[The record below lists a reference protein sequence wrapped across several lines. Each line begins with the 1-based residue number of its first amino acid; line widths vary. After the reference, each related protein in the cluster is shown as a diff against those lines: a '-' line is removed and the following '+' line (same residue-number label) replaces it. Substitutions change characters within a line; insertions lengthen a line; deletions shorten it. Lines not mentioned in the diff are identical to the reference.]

1 MKKNAKTKT
10 QLLLEIDELRTRLEV
25 AEETLRTLQGGD
37 KVTLKE
43 IAHLKKA
50 NETFAQ
56 LASFPELNP
65 NPIME
70 IDLAGNVYYLNPAA
84 KQLFPDL
91 QTTGPHHP
99 SLSDLSSLIEMF
111 KHQGKSSIIRE
122 LKINDSWYEQ
132 AIYYVSE
139 NNRLRIYGRDI
150 TDRKRTDET
159 LQNALKET
167 DQRRAEISA
176 LLEASRAVL
185 ENRKFKDAARA
196 IFDSCKNLI
205 GANAGYVALLTKDG
219 TENEVLFLDSGGLRC
234 TVDPNLPMPIRGLRE
249 EAYRTGKAVFHNDF
263 PSSGYMKYMPEGHV
277 NLNNV
282 LFAPLAISGKVI
294 GLLGLANKPRG
305 FTEND
310 ARMASALGELAAVAL
325 HNSRTL
331 ESLETSEKHF
341 RSVVQTAND
350 AIISIDKQGN
360 IIFWNNSAEN
370 VFGYSTNE
378 VTGKPV
384 TFIIPERFRQIHQKA
399 IHQVVS
405 TDKSNL
411 IGKTI
416 EMTGLKKDCN
426 EFPLELSLA
435 TWGAGEEIFFTG
447 ILRDITERKR
457 MEEELRKSRDELE
470 IRVQERTA
478 ELMSVV
484 EALQDEMAERKQT
497 EEELRDISLY
507 ARSLIEA
514 SLDPLVT
521 ISRGGKIMDV
531 NSATELVTGLS
542 RDHLIGSDFSDYFT
556 EPEKAKE
563 GYKEV
568 LLKGFV
574 RDYPLSIR
582 HTSGRTTDVL
592 YNAAL
597 YKNEVGEMQGIFA
610 AARDISE
617 RKRAEEALRESENR
631 LRSLSSQLLTVQEN
645 ERKRI
650 AMELHDGIGQLL
662 TAVKFK
668 VESILQVKGK
678 GKAKAKEE
686 SLEAIIPMVKESV
699 EEVRRIQMD
708 LRPSTLDDL
717 GILAT
722 LRWFCR
728 EYQKIY
734 SHIRVEKEIDLQES
748 EVSTPL
754 KTVIYRVMQEA
765 LNNIAKHSKA
775 DLVYLSLRKKENKI
789 ELTIKDTGM
798 GFDLEEILS
807 PERSKRGLGLNSMR
821 ERTELSGGTFVIE
834 STAGKGTTIRA
845 EWPIS

>member
-722 LRWFCR
+722 LGWFCR

-734 SHIRVEKEIDLQES
+734 SRIRVQKEIDHQES

>member
-722 LRWFCR
+722 LGWFCR

-734 SHIRVEKEIDLQES
+734 SRIRVQKEIDLQES

>member
-722 LRWFCR
+722 LGWFCR

-734 SHIRVEKEIDLQES
+734 SHIRVQKEIDLQES

>member
-478 ELMSVV
+478 ELRSVV

-722 LRWFCR
+722 LGWFCR

-734 SHIRVEKEIDLQES
+734 SRIRVQKEIDHQES

>member
-99 SLSDLSSLIEMF
+99 SLSDLSSLTEMF

-370 VFGYSTNE
+370 VFGYSTDE

-416 EMTGLKKDCN
+416 EMTGLKKDGN
-426 EFPLELSLA
+426 EFTLELSLA

-521 ISRGGKIMDV
+521 ISRDGKIMDV

-563 GYKEV
+563 GYREV
-568 LLKGFV
+568 FLKGFV

-582 HTSGRTTDVL
+582 HTSGQTTDVL
-592 YNAAL
+592 YNATL

-722 LRWFCR
+722 LGWFCR

-734 SHIRVEKEIDLQES
+734 SHIRVQKEIDLQES

-775 DLVYLSLRKKENKI
+775 DLVYLSLRKKKNKI

-807 PERSKRGLGLNSMR
+807 PERFKRGLGLNSMR

>member
-435 TWGAGEEIFFTG
+435 T
-447 ILRDITERKR
+447 
-457 MEEELRKSRDELE
+457 
-470 IRVQERTA
+470 
-478 ELMSVV
+478 
-484 EALQDEMAERKQT
+484 
-497 EEELRDISLY
+497 
-507 ARSLIEA
+507 
-514 SLDPLVT
+514 
-521 ISRGGKIMDV
+521 
-531 NSATELVTGLS
+531 
-542 RDHLIGSDFSDYFT
+542 
-556 EPEKAKE
+556 
-563 GYKEV
+563 
-568 LLKGFV
+568 
-574 RDYPLSIR
+574 
-582 HTSGRTTDVL
+582 
-592 YNAAL
+592 
-597 YKNEVGEMQGIFA
+597 
-610 AARDISE
+610 
-617 RKRAEEALRESENR
+617 
-631 LRSLSSQLLTVQEN
+631 
-645 ERKRI
+645 
-650 AMELHDGIGQLL
+650 
-662 TAVKFK
+662 
-668 VESILQVKGK
+668 
-678 GKAKAKEE
+678 
-686 SLEAIIPMVKESV
+686 
-699 EEVRRIQMD
+699 
-708 LRPSTLDDL
+708 
-717 GILAT
+717 
-722 LRWFCR
+722 
-728 EYQKIY
+728 
-734 SHIRVEKEIDLQES
+734 
-748 EVSTPL
+748 
-754 KTVIYRVMQEA
+754 
-765 LNNIAKHSKA
+765 
-775 DLVYLSLRKKENKI
+775 
-789 ELTIKDTGM
+789 
-798 GFDLEEILS
+798 
-807 PERSKRGLGLNSMR
+807 
-821 ERTELSGGTFVIE
+821 
-834 STAGKGTTIRA
+834 
-845 EWPIS
+845 